1 MGIVV
6 HTHTSSAKE
15 VEMKGTSGLTGQP
28 VQTNWSVKDPVSKTK
43 VEMYVVVFFFF
54 FNFIWRTNG
63 SQENRK
69 GPWGVGRHIKVR
81 GTVD

>member
-43 VEMYVVVFFFF
+43 VEMYVVGFFFLISF
-54 FNFIWRTNG
+54 G
-63 SQENRK
+63 EQMEARK
-69 GPWGVGRHIKVR
+69 IERDLGEW
-81 GTVD
+81 VDTLR